1 MAAFGHQQHFQP
13 LLQESIGWTGHRE
26 SWGAQGTSLVSF
38 TVVPHP
44 GRLYLVT
51 LGAEARVNGDS
62 LSGRVST

>member
-1 MAAFGHQQHFQP
+1 MAINRVFSLCSRS
-13 LLQESIGWTGHRE
+13 LLGGLGTERE

-44 GRLYLVT
+44 ARLYLVT
-51 LGAEARVNGDS
+51 LGAEDRVNGDS